1 MDGSFELAP
10 TGWTFLTNHARVL
23 AAISQNPGIR
33 VRDLAVRCLLT
44 ERAVQRIIAE
54 LESDGY
60 LTHTRAGRSNQ
71 YQIASGTILRHPA
84 DVGLTVADLL
94 GLLALHDAG
103 SSPNGSTPS
112 RAGKIRPQNGEH

>member
-1 MDGSFELAP
+1 MDGSSELASP
-10 TGWTFLTNHARVL
+10 GWTFLTNHARVL
-23 AAISQNPGIR
+23 AAISQDPGIR
-33 VRDLAVRCLLT
+33 VRDIAVRCLLT

-84 DVGLTVADLL
+84 DVGPSVADLL
-94 GLLALHDAG
+94 ELLAVHEAG
-103 SSPNGSTPS
+103 MNGNDS
-112 RAGKIRPQNGEH
+112 APQSDR